1 MSETKHVTTTLN
13 RYSFLN
19 ILYCCCHVFG
29 QTRLLVTNSVAYLQ
43 QMDTIVV
50 LKNGEIS
57 EMGTFQELLS
67 HKAAFAEFI
76 LTYLNDPDVSGELD
90 PDCECHFLVKARPI

>member
-1 MSETKHVTTTLN
+1 MSRAQCGGWIEFRT
-13 RYSFLN
+13 R
-19 ILYCCCHVFG
+19 HVFV

-43 QMDTIVV
+43 KMDAIVA

-67 HKAAFAEFI
+67 NKAAFAEFI
-76 LTYLNDPDVSGELD
+76 VTYLNDPDINNELD
-90 PDCECHFLVKARPI
+90 PDRE